1 MYIMRNL
8 ISKTEVNTM
17 SENLKILIPQDE
29 LAEAQDLLETL
40 GGMNEAE
47 KKDMLVFLQGVALG
61 RMLAER
67 QAG

>member
-1 MYIMRNL
+1 MYIVRNL

-29 LAEAQDLLETL
+29 RAEAQDLLETL

-47 KKDMLVFLQGVALG
+47 KKDMLVFLQGVAFG

>member
-1 MYIMRNL
+1 MYIVRDL

-29 LAEAQDLLETL
+29 LAEAQDLLQTL
-40 GGMNEAE
+40 GGMNEAQ

>member
-1 MYIMRNL
+1 MYIARNL

>member
-1 MYIMRNL
+1 MYIVRNL

>member
-1 MYIMRNL
+1 MYIVRNL

-40 GGMNEAE
+40 GGMNEAQ
-47 KKDMLVFLQGVALG
+47 KKDILVFLQGVALG

>member
-1 MYIMRNL
+1 MYIVRNL

-40 GGMNEAE
+40 GGMNEAQ

-67 QAG
+67 QAV

>member
-1 MYIMRNL
+1 
-8 ISKTEVNTM
+8 M

-40 GGMNEAE
+40 GDMNEAE

>member
-1 MYIMRNL
+1 
-8 ISKTEVNTM
+8 M

-29 LAEAQDLLETL
+29 RAEAQDLLETL

>member
-1 MYIMRNL
+1 MYIVRNL

-40 GGMNEAE
+40 GGMNEAQ
-47 KKDMLVFLQGVALG
+47 KKDMLVFFQGVALG

>member
-1 MYIMRNL
+1 MYIVRNL

-40 GGMNEAE
+40 GGMNEAQ

>member
-1 MYIMRNL
+1 MYIARNL

-40 GGMNEAE
+40 GGMNEAQ

>member
-1 MYIMRNL
+1 MYIVRDL

-29 LAEAQDLLETL
+29 LAEAQDLLQTL